1 MAAAEGAVSILQ
13 CGNLAP
19 GRHPVVDR
27 HRGAA
32 RDVGIGPHVRDV
44 TPLPNVGERG
54 CSRPNNGL
62 LAVEFRITMQALTEE
77 ERVTAAVG
85 DVSHPNDA
93 VDDNG
98 AVPGHA
104 ERKHRLY

>member
-27 HRGAA
+27 HRGAE
-32 RDVGIGPHVRDV
+32 RDLGIGPHVRDV

-62 LAVEFRITMQALTEE
+62 LAAVFRIVMEALAEE
-77 ERVTAAVG
+77 ERATGAVLDVQQANAAANEE
-85 DVSHPNDA
+85 D
-93 VDDNG
+93 
-98 AVPGHA
+98 AVPG
-104 ERKHRLY
+104 